1 MDISQLPLYIPE
13 ESYKVKDRIYKTEID
28 GLFFI
33 QSPIHADDRGFYR
46 EMAIIPDLEVVLNHS
61 FIIKQLNH
69 SRSNTNVIRGF
80 HSENWNKLI
89 TVASG
94 TCLCVLADIR
104 PESPTFLKS
113 VYFYMGDGENSLKG
127 SFFVTKGIANSFL
140 VLNGPSDYIYAVD
153 ETYRDRDT
161 SRDTAISLF
170 DENLNI
176 SWPLRRDNMIISE
189 RDQNSIKL
197 QDLYPEKFF

>member
-1 MDISQLPLYIPE
+1 MDISELPLYTLDK
-13 ESYKVKDRIYKTEID
+13 SNMVQDRIYKTEID

-33 QSPIHADDRGFYR
+33 ETPIHADNRGFYR
-46 EMAIIPDLEVVLNHS
+46 EVAIIPDLEKTIGHNFV
-61 FIIKQLNH
+61 IKQLNH
-69 SRSNTNVIRGF
+69 SRSNANVIRGF
-80 HSENWNKLI
+80 HAENWNKLI

-113 VYFYMGDGENSLKG
+113 VYFYIGDGESSLKG

-140 VLNGPSDYIYAVD
+140 VLQGPSDYMYAVD

-161 SRDTAISLF
+161 SHDTAISLF

-176 SWPLRRDNMIISE
+176 SWPIRRDDMVISE
-189 RDQNSIKL
+189 RDLNSIKL